1 MLSGKKVEAEDEI
14 KSDEAELDIT
24 IAGVTNQASP
34 FITEVWNNIVTE
46 KPCLRE
52 SQ

>member
-34 FITEVWNNIVTE
+34 EVWDNIVTE